1 MQDSECCVIL
11 TLQSLPPFLVPEWV
25 ISRYS
30 EHQQCQI
37 KWVDAYEPVDA
48 EGLWNSSLML
58 RHHLPKEW
66 ANIWRADHGVEH
78 RAEIYV
84 IDLYMNQLYN
94 RHGSWETWLTV
105 PAVQWR
111 TLLSLLK
118 YIYVCWME
126 KIFWSYHRQAHSC
139 QEGHRT
145 SCYYSRME
153 TWILNQSVWRIYTVH
168 NMFLSLPFYKEISV

>member
-1 MQDSECCVIL
+1 MQNSGNCVSL
-11 TLQSLPPFLVPEWV
+11 TLQSLPPLPVPEWV

-37 KWVDAYEPVDA
+37 KWGDAYEPVDA
-48 EGLWNSSLML
+48 EGLRNSSLML
-58 RHHLPKEW
+58 WHQLPKEW
-66 ANIWRADHGVEH
+66 SNIWRADHGVEH

-94 RHGSWETWLTV
+94 RHGSRETWLTV

-118 YIYVCWME
+118 YIYACWMQ
-126 KIFWSYHRQAHSC
+126 IFWSYHRQAYSC

-153 TWILNQSVWRIYTVH
+153 TWILNQKSRASIKKCMKNIY
-168 NMFLSLPFYKEISV
+168 SS